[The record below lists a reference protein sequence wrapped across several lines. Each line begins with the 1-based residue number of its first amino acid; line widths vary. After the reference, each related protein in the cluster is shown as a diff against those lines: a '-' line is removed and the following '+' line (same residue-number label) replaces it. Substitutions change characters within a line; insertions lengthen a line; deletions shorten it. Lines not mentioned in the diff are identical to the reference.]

1 MELDQYKSAWQRQSA
16 DGPDGSTP
24 VHGSHSVHFL
34 RASAIHDLLHSDDLT
49 RLIFDLLF
57 ALLAVGVSFRVM
69 PPGPGRIVAWL
80 LAAMLTVDAITGLAL
95 VTRRLPRS
103 KAASMLD
110 FIRNEC
116 RQADA
121 RLQFDKFSQWI
132 VFALAAAA
140 LLAALFGPKPVEPRT
155 NAFDALARA
164 AGVTACLA
172 VAWRRAKSGT
182 RDVRS
187 ELERHLKDLQE
198 S

>member
-1 MELDQYKSAWQRQSA
+1 MELDQYKSAWQRQAA
-16 DGPDGSTP
+16 DGPGRAAAARS
-24 VHGSHSVHFL
+24 SHSVHFL
-34 RASAIHDLLHSDDLT
+34 RASAIHDLQHSDDLT

-57 ALLAVGVSFRVM
+57 ALLAVGMSFVAM
-69 PPGPGRIVAWL
+69 PRGPGRIVAWL
-80 LAAMLTVDAITGLAL
+80 LAAMLVVDCVTGLL
-95 VTRRLPRS
+95 SVTRRLPRS
-103 KAASMLD
+103 KSASMLD

-132 VFALAAAA
+132 VFAFAATA
-140 LLAALFGPKPVEPRT
+140 LLVALFGPKPVEPRT
-155 NAFDALARA
+155 NAIDALARA

-187 ELERHLKDLQE
+187 ALERHLRDLEE